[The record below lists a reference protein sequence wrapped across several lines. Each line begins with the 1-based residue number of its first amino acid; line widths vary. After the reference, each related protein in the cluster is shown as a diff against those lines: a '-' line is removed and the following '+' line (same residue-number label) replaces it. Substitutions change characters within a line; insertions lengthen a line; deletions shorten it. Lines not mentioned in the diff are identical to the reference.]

1 MNQKQLKEL
10 IKKLV
15 HEYGTGDAA
24 STGLT
29 SDDGNNI
36 TSQRSRFHGLHGE
49 EEMEFYLNQ
58 NKGMGGDGGHYKKY
72 PAKNNMGLG
81 RQKLTPYLE
90 EEIEEEMEEQAY
102 GSATLTTQGSS
113 RSGAKAPTENGEYP
127 YTRFPKRTASGYFEQ
142 KILKEDPARIAQLD
156 QEIQQLN
163 KKAQDKQFEKQEVT
177 IDMQADAATAAA
189 AASTK
194 PIKDIEATIV
204 GFNTQEKEYLS
215 EKTRL
220 TYELEQIQA
229 KDGLELTPEEIER
242 WESIPGEIQTII
254 EALKKLKLDRDKAIK
269 QKENL
274 MKTASKSSSAAQAGI
289 TQARKALRKQK
300 AASKTGKSGG
310 ASGPGGAGM
319 PPGMPPTPGLSESK
333 KLTEHQKKH
342 HRAKWGEPS
351 ESPKQII
358 MTDLSESAKRGIKI
372 LDHYMKDSK
381 NKSNLIE
388 NIEKHRKDIL
398 LEGAMKKFFKQFNQ
412 GKTDEE
418 VLRLYAEQGVV
429 VPEQFVKKA
438 REQYKKLKQEKL
450 NITNLEQETKE
461 FKKIATLNEPAE
473 EDKALS
479 DRLFKEEKKKKKSK
493 GKINIDTD
501 EVEVLDDVD
510 SVDSVTI
517 NVKESEII
525 KKYKI
530 PQEIEDA
537 LVNKLK
543 MNPLIRFVQNLK
555 AVNSIPPS
563 YRVFLLN
570 GKHLDIFYQDDGL
583 MAKIEK
589 KEYYLDDKIGSE
601 GINYAVK
608 HVNRLMTEPI
618 ISTGDE
624 EGDLDMPSAAG
635 IKPPGAGPS
644 KPPTPPPPPPPMD
657 EPEDE

>member
-1 MNQKQLKEL
+1 
-10 IKKLV
+10 
-15 HEYGTGDAA
+15 
-24 STGLT
+24 
-29 SDDGNNI
+29 
-36 TSQRSRFHGLHGE
+36 
-49 EEMEFYLNQ
+49 
-58 NKGMGGDGGHYKKY
+58 
-72 PAKNNMGLG
+72 
-81 RQKLTPYLE
+81 
-90 EEIEEEMEEQAY
+90 
-102 GSATLTTQGSS
+102 
-113 RSGAKAPTENGEYP
+113 
-127 YTRFPKRTASGYFEQ
+127 
-142 KILKEDPARIAQLD
+142 
-156 QEIQQLN
+156 
-163 KKAQDKQFEKQEVT
+163 
-177 IDMQADAATAAA
+177 
-189 AASTK
+189 
-194 PIKDIEATIV
+194 
-204 GFNTQEKEYLS
+204 
-215 EKTRL
+215 
-220 TYELEQIQA
+220 
-229 KDGLELTPEEIER
+229 
-242 WESIPGEIQTII
+242 
-254 EALKKLKLDRDKAIK
+254 
-269 QKENL
+269 
-274 MKTASKSSSAAQAGI
+274 
-289 TQARKALRKQK
+289 
-300 AASKTGKSGG
+300 
-310 ASGPGGAGM
+310 
-319 PPGMPPTPGLSESK
+319 
-333 KLTEHQKKH
+333 
-342 HRAKWGEPS
+342 
-351 ESPKQII
+351 
-358 MTDLSESAKRGIKI
+358 
-372 LDHYMKDSK
+372 MKDSK

>member
-15 HEYGTGDAA
+15 QEYGTGDAA

-58 NKGMGGDGGHYKKY
+58 NKGMGGDGGHYKRY

-90 EEIEEEMEEQAY
+90 EDIEEEMEEQAY

-113 RSGAKAPTENGEYP
+113 RSGAKAPTEDGEYP
-127 YTRFPKRTASGYFEQ
+127 YTRFPKRTASGYYEQ
-142 KILKEDPARIAQLD
+142 KSLKEDSRLAQFD
-156 QEIQQLN
+156 QEIEDIQTRLTNTQF
-163 KKAQDKQFEKQEVT
+163 DKQEYQ
-177 IDMQADAATAAA
+177 IDMQADAAQKAAA
-189 AASTK
+189 QASK
-194 PIKDIEATIV
+194 PIKDVEANIV
-204 GFNTQEKEYLS
+204 ALNTQEKEYLS
-215 EKTRL
+215 NKTKL

-229 KDGLELTPEEIER
+229 KDGLELTSAEIER
-242 WESIPGEIQTII
+242 WEAIPGEIEDII
-254 EALKKLKLDRDKAIK
+254 EALKKLKEDRNKAIK
-269 QKENL
+269 QKENM
-274 MKTASKSSSAAQAGI
+274 MKTAASQGSTAQAGI
-289 TQARKALRKQK
+289 TQARKNLRQQR
-300 AASKTGKSGG
+300 AASKKGKSGG
-310 ASGPGGAGM
+310 APGGAGM
-319 PPGMPPTPGLSESK
+319 PPGMMPPMGLSESK

-342 HRAKWGEPS
+342 HRAKWGKPS
-351 ESPKQII
+351 ESPKQTI
-358 MTDLSESAKRGIKI
+358 MKNLSESAKRGLALVESYFSEKKPKK
-372 LDHYMKDSK
+372 L
-381 NKSNLIE
+381 NLIE

-429 VPEQFVKKA
+429 VPEQFIKKA

-450 NITNLEQETKE
+450 NISNLEQETKE
-461 FKKIATLNEPAE
+461 FKKITTLNEPAE
-473 EDKALS
+473 EDKSLS

-618 ISTGDE
+618 IKTGDE
-624 EGDLDMPSAAG
+624 EGDLDMPDIAG

-644 KPPTPPPPPPPMD
+644 KPPPPPPPPPPPAD